1 MTLNEMIRQDRTSL
15 QERKDLLQQG
25 IEASVAEFLSR
36 GGEIQQIENGTT
48 ATNKNGHTMT
58 TQQYWSHKTKE
69 AQDEKNLPKKRQA
82 ADTEGIVV

>member
-25 IEASVAEFLSR
+25 IEASVAEFLAK
-36 GGEIQQIENGTT
+36 GGEIQSIGNGVT

-69 AQDEKNLPKKRQA
+69 SQEAKK
-82 ADTEGIVV
+82 